1 MGDFKE
7 NIDLFLAESMN
18 NCFIKLKEIDE
29 NYREINNAR
38 IEASKKF
45 EGFLDTLSS
54 KDRQFLESYKS
65 ESYLADGIERE
76 WLYLQGY
83 KDCIKLL
90 KMIEAI

>member
-29 NYREINNAR
+29 NYRGINDAR

-45 EGFLDTLSS
+45 EVF
-54 KDRQFLESYKS
+54 
-65 ESYLADGIERE
+65 
-76 WLYLQGY
+76 
-83 KDCIKLL
+83 
-90 KMIEAI
+90 